1 MKNTTTY
8 NPHQAHMAAVRM
20 HAIEAGARDGRFR
33 QRSVK
38 SKKVYSRSKA
48 KKGDRHDA

>member
-1 MKNTTTY
+1 MKKTQTY

-33 QRSVK
+33 QRSVQ
-38 SKKVYSRSKA
+38 SKKVYNRAKSK
-48 KKGDRHDA
+48 RYE